1 MIEFFVTELKA
12 AGQVVVSAKLTIA
25 VTHQGVTL
33 TSFFPVSFAE
43 PDPLTFTPFDDLTE
57 AQVIE
62 WAKAQSPVDDIVAGL
77 IGVIDD
83 RIQAAPVAIVS
94 VSPPWAKAP

>member
-33 TSFFPVSFAE
+33 SSFFPVPFAE
-43 PDPLTFTPFDDLTE
+43 PDPLAFTPFDDLTE